1 MTSPV
6 DHDQVFGAPD
16 EPIRR
21 QRQAVNALENIAGLI
36 SYQTESLDTQHQQIL
51 GALKYLARIGWLV
64 AALTALYVV
73 RHW

>member
-6 DHDQVFGAPD
+6 DQVFGAPD

-21 QRQAVNALENIAGLI
+21 QRQAVNALENIADLI
-36 SYQTESLDTQHQQIL
+36 SHQTESLDTQHQQIL